1 MIINMI
7 TNHISMNG
15 FKNGCSLVTCA
26 MNRTDNLLLAIK
38 SWGELDEVSEIIVLD
53 WSSEVP
59 IQYSDLSRNCPSKD
73 IKLIRVENQPKWI
86 LSHAFNLGASFV
98 QYDKLLKLDADIL
111 LSSNFLSEHF
121 LSDSS
126 FYRGNWKIA
135 RDENELHLNGQLYCK
150 TKDFWRVNGYH
161 EGIVTYGWDDSD
173 IYNRLSATG
182 LTGLDFNYDLIKH
195 IESSH
200 EERHRHQDICDLS
213 DLLEPDT
220 SDLSDKDK
228 ADALEIANQLKFISP
243 PETGES
249 VRLFFETQRNRIWA
263 ELNPWLPTS
272 KRKSWDI
279 VKEFKNFYICNDSK

>member
-1 MIINMI
+1 
-7 TNHISMNG
+7 MND
-15 FKNGCSLVTCA
+15 FKKGCSLVTCA

-38 SWGELDEVSEIIVLD
+38 SWGELDEVSEIIVID

-73 IKLIRVENQPKWI
+73 IKLFRVNDQPKWI
-86 LSHAFNLGASFV
+86 LSHAFNLGISFA

-111 LSSNFLSEHF
+111 LDFNFLREHS

-150 TKDFWRVNGYH
+150 TKDFWSVNGYH

-173 IYNRLSATG
+173 IYNRLSVSG
-182 LTGLDFNYDLIKH
+182 LRGLDFNYDLLKH
-195 IESSH
+195 IKSSH
-200 EERHRHQDICDLS
+200 EERHRYQDICNLS
-213 DLLEPDT
+213 DFLEPDT
-220 SDLSDKDK
+220 STLSDKDK
-228 ADALEIANQLKFISP
+228 ADALEIADKLKLISP

-249 VRLFFETQRNRIWA
+249 VRLFFETQRNRIWSK
-263 ELNPWLPTS
+263 LNPWQPDS
-272 KRKSWDI
+272 KRRSWDI
-279 VKEFKNFYICNDSK
+279 VRDSSHIYTVYGIN

>member
-1 MIINMI
+1 MKTYSKGLSIV
-7 TNHISMNG
+7 TCSMNRSSNL
-15 FKNGCSLVTCA
+15 FKSIENWNQINSI
-26 MNRTDNLLLAIK
+26 N
-38 SWGELDEVSEIIVLD
+38 EIIVVD
-53 WSSEVP
+53 WSSDTR
-59 IQYSDLSRNCPSKD
+59 IKYSDLLQPNKGKD